1 MEKSRAR
8 LTGDVGLGL
17 GPQPCSAW
25 GWVGVP
31 RAQLE
36 PGREVVT
43 TWVLS
48 QCQCDG
54 WEPGHSIPHPRTLLV
69 SRLWA
74 EW

>member
-8 LTGDVGLGL
+8 LTGDVGLGP

-25 GWVGVP
+25 GWVDVP

-43 TWVLS
+43 TRVLS
-48 QCQCDG
+48 PCQCDG
-54 WEPGHSIPHPRTLLV
+54 WEPGHGIPHLRTLLV